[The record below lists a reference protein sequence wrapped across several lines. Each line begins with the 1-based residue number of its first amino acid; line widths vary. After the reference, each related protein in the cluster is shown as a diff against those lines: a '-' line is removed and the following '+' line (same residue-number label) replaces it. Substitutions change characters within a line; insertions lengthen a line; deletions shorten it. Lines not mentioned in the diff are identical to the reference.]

1 MPTLPAS
8 APQTPIAAPQTVAA
22 RMVPAVVFALL
33 GGALLDLAGFAASP
47 SLHNAAHDTRHAV
60 VFPCH

>member
-1 MPTLPAS
+1 
-8 APQTPIAAPQTVAA
+8 
-22 RMVPAVVFALL
+22 MVPAVVFALL
-33 GGALLDLAGFAASP
+33 GGALLYLAGFAASP